1 MGGNLLTSDEAI
13 VGRLTEH
20 TDVRDGTAH
29 VKKLRVT
36 YDFAVLGGVISAITL
51 GGFADKIPD
60 NATVLGGIIDVLTT
74 LTTAGGDAGTIAI
87 SVESADDVVAAIAVS
102 DGANPWDEGLQD
114 VIPVRTKATSF
125 KLTAERSIVATIAG
139 QVVTAGKFEVT
150 LEYVEERA
158 AAL

>member
-1 MGGNLLTSDEAI
+1 MLLHGLGATSGLNWFRCFDALAERFRVIAMDQRGH
-13 VGRLTEH
+13 GRGL
-20 TDVRDGTAH
+20 
-29 VKKLRVT
+29 
-36 YDFAVLGGVISAITL
+36 SADPRFRL
-51 GGFADKIPD
+51 EDC
-60 NATVLGGIIDVLTT
+60 
-74 LTTAGGDAGTIAI
+74 
-87 SVESADDVVAAIAVS
+87 ADDVVAAIAVS